1 VKVQNLR
8 HVQELILR
16 KDPSLLDNFLEEVLG
31 FQTDKSP
38 EVRKTI
44 ISFIEEA
51 WFVIRHC
58 SNGVLRHVSSVC
70 SQHDPEVIVK
80 VIDSLRLLLFD
91 DNILVQKKLTVSM
104 VSIYKL
110 TLKVRRQRF

>member
-1 VKVQNLR
+1 MSENIQETVRKPDGSVARMTVLVALQIVGLINQASLYGRDSVRVQHLR

-16 KDPSLLDNFLEEVLG
+16 KDPSLLDNFLEVCGRLGVLLFACARCLQEVLG

-51 WFVIRHC
+51 W
-58 SNGVLRHVSSVC
+58 
-70 SQHDPEVIVK
+70 
-80 VIDSLRLLLFD
+80 
-91 DNILVQKKLTVSM
+91 
-104 VSIYKL
+104 
-110 TLKVRRQRF
+110 